1 MGLSHLFSGQRP
13 LSSDSLQRQPAYADK
28 TYSSKGL
35 RRGVG
40 IWPLSAHCMCA
51 WVCKPFALYPCSLL
65 LHLAY
70 FCLLLHACTYAH
82 APLDRHARATA
93 LGLKPPPADASTDA
107 EPSDPEKPSA
117 SEQASKHDSR
127 ADKHEHDRQAR
138 ARAPRETETCLR
150 VLRESASHH
159 EPKRETLTW

>member
-1 MGLSHLFSGQRP
+1 
-13 LSSDSLQRQPAYADK
+13 
-28 TYSSKGL
+28 
-35 RRGVG
+35 
-40 IWPLSAHCMCA
+40 MCA

-82 APLDRHARATA
+82 APLDPNARATA
-93 LGLKPPPADASTDA
+93 LGLKTPPADASTDA

-127 ADKHEHDRQAR
+127 ADKHEHG
-138 ARAPRETETCLR
+138 
-150 VLRESASHH
+150 H
-159 EPKRETLTW
+159 ERHER